1 MPMFCDYI
9 CIYAYTERERVQLSV
24 YYSRGGST
32 PTLEGV
38 TLYTDSQLLFKATD
52 FGPAVRQL
60 ERQTLGGLFAVAIQK
75 CCG

>member
-1 MPMFCDYI
+1 M
-9 CIYAYTERERVQLSV
+9 QLAV
-24 YYSRGGST
+24 YYSRTGST
-32 PTLEGV
+32 PTPQGL

-60 ERQTLGGLFAVAIQK
+60 ERQTFGGLFAVATQK